1 MPASTRQRRRRGSI
15 SQRPDGRW
23 QVRLTRRD
31 GRRITEYVP
40 ADTPDGE
47 RRAEEVLARL
57 IHEELDSQTEPARMR
72 LSAWLTEYLQRANQG
87 KSGSTIRDREHL
99 RQGIDR
105 TALGRMRLDQITP
118 RDVQRWLD
126 GLEGAHRT
134 RSKRLQLLK
143 SALSEAV
150 ALGYLRANPAQP
162 IKLPRQA
169 HSKKVRHAWTAQQAR
184 QYLEATSGRRTTPFW
199 EVLLLTGMRV
209 GEGLALQVSDYD
221 PRRRTLNIE
230 RTISTAE
237 GRSTRDRVGVPKTPS
252 SIRKVP
258 LTEAAQAAVERWLAT
273 REQMRLEAGNAWQ
286 DGGWLYCNTLGGLWS
301 YDNARRDYLLSLK
314 QVPDVPRIR
323 THDLRVTFISLA
335 LQRGAKPEVV
345 AKIVGHSSPSITLNI
360 YREVYQDE
368 MDDTRA
374 LLAGLI

>member
-1 MPASTRQRRRRGSI
+1 MPAALQKRRRRGSI

-23 QVRLTRRD
+23 QVQLTRRD
-31 GRRITEYVP
+31 GRRLTEYI
-40 ADTPDGE
+40 AAGTPDGE

-57 IHEELDSQTEPARMR
+57 IHEELDSQTEPSR
-72 LSAWLTEYLQRANQG
+72 LTLTQWLDEYLARANQG
-87 KSGSTIRDREHL
+87 KSGSTVRDRAHL

-105 TALGRMRLDQITP
+105 APLGRMRLGQITP

-126 GLEGAHRT
+126 GLDGAHRT

-143 SALSEAV
+143 AALSEAV
-150 ALGYLRANPAQP
+150 ALGYLRANPAAP
-162 IKLPRQA
+162 VKIPRQA
-169 HSKKVRHAWTAQQAR
+169 HTKKVRRAWTAEQAR
-184 QYLEATSGRRTTPFW
+184 RYLEATARRRTAPFW
-199 EVLLLTGMRV
+199 ELLLLTGMRV
-209 GEGLALQVSDYD
+209 GEGLALQVTDYD
-221 PRRRTLNIE
+221 PHRRTLNIE

-258 LTEAAQAAVERWLAT
+258 LTDAAQAAVERWLVT
-273 REQMRLEAGNAWQ
+273 RQQMQDEAGDTWQ
-286 DGGWLYCNTLGGLWS
+286 DGGWLFCNTVGGIWS

-314 QVPDVPRIR
+314 LADVPQIR

-374 LLAGLI
+374 LLADLI